1 MFAVH
6 SRVSQFHQISTGP
19 GWSLLGCHRDIPSP
33 GFMRFLKRNSEQSD
47 RQTEQTPLTTWAPS
61 LIVCLI
67 EFHSS
72 RSSLWFTQGGSGR
85 GGETLSLHD
94 MWSDYGQL
102 HRHCSDINNSSMHRN
117 EVSGECQTIT
127 ITFYSQTYHP
137 LYPPSWLNLVGFLKK
152 LLTVLTFLLNT
163 NQILHNCDS
172 YNILTSHIPMIL

>member
-1 MFAVH
+1 MFAVD
-6 SRVSQFHQISTGP
+6 SRVSQFHQISSGP
-19 GWSLLGCHRDIPSP
+19 GWSVLGCHRDIPSP

-137 LYPPSWLNLVGFLKK
+137 LFTVHLSESCWFLKK
-152 LLTVLTFLLNT
+152 AINSF
-163 NQILHNCDS
+163 
-172 YNILTSHIPMIL
+172 NILIEYQPNFT